1 MFDLLL
7 ETITKKLKTINNL
20 LLLYM
25 YVKGLNQ
32 TKFG

>member
-20 LLLYM
+20 FLLYM
-25 YVKGLNQ
+25 YVKGLN
-32 TKFG
+32 